1 MNAVWIGFDR
11 YIDISKIHNFIKKEF
26 GIKNCYKVDSNSIG
40 LLLKRLGLNDIT
52 ENENIVFYE
61 IKENNSEFPLVIEF
75 LYLKDLPIEM
85 KINIYIAHKLSILFK
100 CKTITDGVGFGDD
113 NSEYW
118 DIIFD
123 KGIAYLADDLETLF
137 YGDGDKK
144 LKIVRKID
152 VCNLF

>member
-1 MNAVWIGFDR
+1 MQYGQAL
-11 YIDISKIHNFIKKEF
+11 IDILILVKYI
-26 GIKNCYKVDSNSIG
+26 
-40 LLLKRLGLNDIT
+40 
-52 ENENIVFYE
+52 IV
-61 IKENNSEFPLVIEF
+61 
-75 LYLKDLPIEM
+75 
-85 KINIYIAHKLSILFK
+85 INPFK
-100 CKTITDGVGFGDD
+100 CKTITDGLGFGDD